1 MLQHERA
8 KKSSC
13 RRTINLRWQEL
24 IIRLYLSIRHSES
37 LSLLFKLFTFW
48 DKLYVWTQ
56 VLLIFKLYQ
65 NSNTCSTKKYL
76 FSKMNTISPCLVI
89 KPRLIYHNL
98 NLFSGYK
105 LLYSAMQQQ
114 WWRHMMKQNTQ
125 LSNIRKCVF
134 WSISDLRIY
143 LNGFW
148 AYDNLK
154 SNWLW

>member
-98 NLFSGYK
+98 NLF
-105 LLYSAMQQQ
+105 LAINCCIRLYSSSGGGI
-114 WWRHMMKQNTQ
+114 WWNKTHNYQISEN
-125 LSNIRKCVF
+125 VF
-134 WSISDLRIY
+134 SDQSQI
-143 LNGFW
+143 
-148 AYDNLK
+148 
-154 SNWLW
+154 

>member
-98 NLFSGYK
+98 NLFLDINCCIWLCWSSGGGI
-105 LLYSAMQQQ
+105 
-114 WWRHMMKQNTQ
+114 WWNKTHNYQISEN
-125 LSNIRKCVF
+125 VF
-134 WSISDLRIY
+134 SDQSQI
-143 LNGFW
+143 
-148 AYDNLK
+148 
-154 SNWLW
+154 